1 MVCVAVARFARE
13 KVQPL
18 VRKMDDESQMDRSII
33 TGMFD
38 QGVSHVSRERDI
50 LHLLSHD
57 AVDGYRGGDRVQW
70 IRFHILLSYTG
81 HRGAGKGGRISQCRV

>member
-38 QGVSHVSRERDI
+38 QGVSHVSREIEI
-50 LHLLSHD
+50 LHLLSRH
-57 AVDGYRGGDRVQW
+57 
-70 IRFHILLSYTG
+70 S
-81 HRGAGKGGRISQCRV
+81 